1 MHFPTA
7 AFAWLS
13 TFNPQ
18 TPKLFLYIDL
28 ILIGAGLGLTMLTLL
43 IAVQQAVP
51 RQILGTATSLNQF
64 SRSIGGAVG
73 VAIMGA
79 FLSAGLASNLQKA
92 AANPMAIITPKQ
104 AAELAANPNALID
117 PSSRAAMS
125 SDMLHLLQSSLS
137 SALRNV
143 FLVGMIMSALALV
156 IVFDFRKKS
165 PHAQIKFQCRRPPK
179 HAKLNRENGW

>member
-1 MHFPTA
+1 
-7 AFAWLS
+7 
-13 TFNPQ
+13 
-18 TPKLFLYIDL
+18 
-28 ILIGAGLGLTMLTLL
+28 

-92 AANPMAIITPKQ
+92 ALNPMAIITPQQ
-104 AAELAANPNALID
+104 ATELAANPNALIE

-125 SDMLHLLQSSLS
+125 SDMLYLLQSALS
-137 SALRNV
+137 AALRNV
-143 FLVGMIMSALALV
+143 FLVGMIMSAIALF
-156 IVFDFRKKS
+156 IVFRLPQKIAARADQVPMPPPAKACE
-165 PHAQIKFQCRRPPK
+165 AQSGERMVIAELATIDADHEP
-179 HAKLNRENGW
+179 AAVDEE

>member
-1 MHFPTA
+1 
-7 AFAWLS
+7 
-13 TFNPQ
+13 
-18 TPKLFLYIDL
+18 
-28 ILIGAGLGLTMLTLL
+28 MLTLL

-92 AANPMAIITPKQ
+92 ALSPMAIITSQQ
-104 AAELAANPNALID
+104 ATELAANPNALID
-117 PSSRAAMS
+117 LSSRAAMS

-137 SALRNV
+137 AALKNV
-143 FLVGMIMSALALV
+143 FLVGMIMSAIALF
-156 IVFDFRKKS
+156 IVFRLPQKS
-165 PHAQIKFQCRRPPK
+165 PRAIKLQCHRPPK
-179 HAKLNRENGW
+179 LVKRNLENGW